1 MGQPVAFFE
10 ISSPDQ
16 ERAQKFYRELFDWQ
30 VDADP
35 SMGGYALVDTRAGEG
50 AIIGG
55 IGSSTGPSDVGIKIY
70 MKVEDLDAYLRRAE
84 ELGGSA
90 VVPPT
95 ELPGD
100 FGKFAVLADPDG
112 NAVGLWA

>member
-16 ERAQKFYRELFDWQ
+16 EGAQSFYRELFDWQ

-35 SMGGYALVDTRAGEG
+35 SMGGYALVDTRIVEG

-55 IGSSTGPSDVGIKIY
+55 IGASTGPDDVGIKIY
-70 MKVEDLDAYLRRAE
+70 LRVDDLGGYLRRAE
-84 ELGGSA
+84 ELGGST
-90 VVPPT
+90 VLPPT
-95 ELPGD
+95 KLPGD
-100 FGKFAVLADPDG
+100 FGSFAVFRDPDG